1 MENLKMK
8 RMINLKAATMLMLLA
23 FLTLPIFA
31 QQGRGQGRQMS
42 EQDIKDNVANLADTL
57 NLTEKQEKEIL
68 EYDLKFYQ
76 TMQKERQNFD
86 PETSDRDAMRARMI
100 EVRDERDAKYKEVL
114 TKEQF
119 EKYTKITEAR
129 RAQMRER
136 RGQGQGSDG
145 EQSRGRGRGGN

>member
-1 MENLKMK
+1 MK
-8 RMINLKAATMLMLLA
+8 KMINLKTASILMFLA

-42 EQDIKDNVANLADTL
+42 EQDIRDNVANIADTL
-57 NLTEKQEKEIL
+57 NLSEKQEKEIL

-76 TMQKERQNFD
+76 TIQKERQNFD
-86 PETSDRDAMRARMI
+86 PETGDRNAIRARMM
-100 EVRDERDAKYKEVL
+100 ELRDERDAKYKEVL

-119 EKYTKITEAR
+119 EKYTKITEER
-129 RAQMRER
+129 RAQMRQR
-136 RGQGQGSDG
+136 RGQGQGQGSGG

>member
-1 MENLKMK
+1 
-8 RMINLKAATMLMLLA
+8 MINLKTASILMFLA

-42 EQDIKDNVANLADTL
+42 EQDIRDNVANIADTL
-57 NLTEKQEKEIL
+57 NLSEKQEKEIL

-76 TMQKERQNFD
+76 TIQKERQNFD
-86 PETSDRDAMRARMI
+86 PETGDRNAIRARMM
-100 EVRDERDAKYKEVL
+100 ELRDERDAKYKEVL

-119 EKYTKITEAR
+119 EKYTKITEER
-129 RAQMRER
+129 RAQMRQR
-136 RGQGQGSDG
+136 RGQGQGQGSGG